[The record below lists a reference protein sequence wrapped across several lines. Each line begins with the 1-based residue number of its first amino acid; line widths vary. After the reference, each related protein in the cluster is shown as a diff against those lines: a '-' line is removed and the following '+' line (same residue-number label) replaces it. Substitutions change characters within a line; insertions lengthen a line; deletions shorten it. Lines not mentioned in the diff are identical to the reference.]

1 MITVTDFGCDRHNRR
16 QVTLDGVEAE
26 IMGDIL
32 YNLHNDG
39 HFHTFICE
47 CGNTHRIGFTAQV
60 GKLFRLS
67 AMFSR
72 KVGRSERMKPE
83 PGHAA
88 G

>member
-1 MITVTDFGCDRHNRR
+1 MITITDFGCDRHNQR
-16 QVTLDGVEAE
+16 QVKLDGVEAE
-26 IMGDIL
+26 LMGDIV

-47 CGNTHRIGFTAQV
+47 YGHTHRVSFTVQLE
-60 GKLFRLS
+60 KLFRLS

-72 KVGRSERMKPE
+72 KMGRSGRPR
-83 PGHAA
+83 PASGRAA

>member
-1 MITVTDFGCDRHNRR
+1 MITVTDFGCNRHNQR
-16 QVTLDGVEAE
+16 QVTLNGVEAE

-47 CGNTHRIGFTAQV
+47 CGNTHRVGFTVQV
-60 GKLFRLS
+60 EKLFRLS
-67 AMFSR
+67 AMFSG
-72 KVGRSERMKPE
+72 KMHRSERVKPAV
-83 PGHAA
+83 GRTA

>member
-1 MITVTDFGCDRHNRR
+1 MIKITDFGCDRHNRR
-16 QVTLDGVEAE
+16 QVTLGGVEAE
-26 IMGDIL
+26 IMGDVL

-47 CGNTHRIGFTAQV
+47 YGHTHRIGFTMQV
-60 GKLFRLS
+60 EKLFRLS

-72 KVGRSERMKPE
+72 KVGRSGRPKPV